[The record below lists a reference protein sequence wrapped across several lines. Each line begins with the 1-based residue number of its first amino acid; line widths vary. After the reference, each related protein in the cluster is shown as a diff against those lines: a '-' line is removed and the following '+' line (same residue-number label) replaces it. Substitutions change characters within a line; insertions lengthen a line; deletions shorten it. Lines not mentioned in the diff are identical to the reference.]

1 MKKYISLFVLS
12 FLILNFS
19 IVPDYSG
26 TYDDDLFIGSPS
38 YEYNVSFDFSF
49 DNPSCSISNFSY
61 SSLSIVAITS
71 GITVL
76 DVLNAS
82 YNTSNDTFSIVFL
95 IDNGNA
101 EKLVSLDLGIDAIV
115 TNSGIADP
123 GLCY

>member
-1 MKKYISLFVLS
+1 MKKYISLFALS
-12 FLILNFS
+12 FVILNFS

-61 SSLSIVAITS
+61 SNLSVVPITS

-82 YNTSNDTFSIVFL
+82 YNTSNDIFSIVFL
-95 IDNGNA
+95 INNGNA
-101 EKLVSLDLGIDAIV
+101 DKLVTLDLGIDAIV